1 VLLLSGFIFWAIDRT
16 STNEWVVLAG
26 LKIALTT
33 QLRVFGRVPTSAV
46 LLASVQTAF
55 LILFLSVFMTAAL
68 LAASVPS
75 GPILSSEWLLNSAEV
90 VFDATRP
97 FGSGAFAQVFRG
109 RYRGQDVAVKVI
121 HQNLLD
127 NEERCVAF
135 GMTTAEAGTR
145 KRRDGR
151 RRERERGGGG

>member
-1 VLLLSGFIFWAIDRT
+1 M
-16 STNEWVVLAG
+16 
-26 LKIALTT
+26 
-33 QLRVFGRVPTSAV
+33 RVFGRVPTSAV

-75 GPILSSEWLLNSAEV
+75 GPMLSSEWLLNSAEV

-135 GMTTAEAGTR
+135 GRTTAEAGTR

-151 RRERERGGGG
+151 WRERERERERGGG

>member
-1 VLLLSGFIFWAIDRT
+1 
-16 STNEWVVLAG
+16 
-26 LKIALTT
+26 
-33 QLRVFGRVPTSAV
+33 
-46 LLASVQTAF
+46 
-55 LILFLSVFMTAAL
+55 MTAAL

-135 GMTTAEAGTR
+135 GRTTSQDGTR
-145 KRRDGR
+145 NVVAGEEE
-151 RRERERGGGG
+151 RERECVCEREKESE

>member
-1 VLLLSGFIFWAIDRT
+1 MQKGCTCSEEHPSPAVCWRALQPAFFLYVLSWF
-16 STNEWVVLAG
+16 
-26 LKIALTT
+26 
-33 QLRVFGRVPTSAV
+33 P
-46 LLASVQTAF
+46 
-55 LILFLSVFMTAAL
+55 MTAAL

-135 GMTTAEAGTR
+135 GRTTAQAGTR
-145 KRRDGR
+145 NVVTGEG
-151 RRERERGGGG
+151 ERERARNHPPPEYYTYTILDEVHRTFTKTRSGHDGQ